1 MKRALWAASFVL
13 ALTGAAAAQDVKKPQ
28 PLVMFTHG
36 STINLFTGAA
46 TATAPS
52 MTAAIGGAG
61 VGWELTPRFALEGSG
76 QWLDWNSNR
85 HGFAASLAAQAGFA
99 GGRTLMPFV
108 TGGVGLYHVEFD
120 QPGLGMPGFYARR
133 MTTGS
138 RTGTIASF
146 TDPTVI
152 LGGGVNTFVSRH
164 WALRPEVQET
174 AVVRDARS
182 YWMTVFAFHVA
193 YHFEEHPITPR
204 AR

>member
-13 ALTGAAAAQDVKKPQ
+13 ALTGVAAAQGVKKPQ

-36 STINLFTGAA
+36 STINLFTGA
-46 TATAPS
+46 TTAPS

-61 VGWELTPRFALEGSG
+61 VGWEITPRFAIEGSG
-76 QWLDWNSNR
+76 QWLDWNSDR
-85 HGFAASLAAQAGFA
+85 HGFAASLAAQAGLA

-108 TGGVGLYHVEFD
+108 TAGVGLYHVEFD
-120 QPGLGMPGFYARR
+120 RPDLGMPGFYERR
-133 MTTGS
+133 MIGGP
-138 RTGTIASF
+138 RAGTIARF

-152 LGGGVNTFVSRH
+152 VGGGVNTFVSRH
-164 WALRPEVQET
+164 WAIRPDVQEI
-174 AVVRDARS
+174 AVLRDARA
-182 YWMTVFAFHVA
+182 YWMTAFALHVA